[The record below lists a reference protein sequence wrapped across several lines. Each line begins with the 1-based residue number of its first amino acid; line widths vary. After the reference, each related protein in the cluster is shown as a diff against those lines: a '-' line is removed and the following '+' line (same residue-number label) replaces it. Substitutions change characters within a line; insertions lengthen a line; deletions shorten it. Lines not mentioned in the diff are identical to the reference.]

1 MHFISFIN
9 TSSSNYNIFERIRN
23 TQNIPPQMTINT
35 TNVVFLMAWI
45 LVFMK
50 CESKLCAIS
59 LRATSRSSFRYSS
72 HCWQRLKETDETS
85 IAYIQ
90 QNVHH
95 PRKYQV
101 FFFVVYLTAEKK
113 ITKGSL
119 TYWDT
124 EKDLSNFHFL
134 IFLKCPCNCI
144 ELSPIKELKCTY
156 TGGCYCQCF
165 HKLKTET

>member
-1 MHFISFIN
+1 MSHIKISDCIFCISYLLSIQAVRII
-9 TSSSNYNIFERIRN
+9 TYSNIYETHKIYL
-23 TQNIPPQMTINT
+23 PKWPKT

-59 LRATSRSSFRYSS
+59 LRATSRSSFRFSS

-85 IAYIQ
+85 IAYKIIQ

-101 FFFVVYLTAEKK
+101 FFFVVYLIRNCGKENKEVWHKWRMLIQIEIQKK
-113 ITKGSL
+113 T
-119 TYWDT
+119 WA
-124 EKDLSNFHFL
+124 
-134 IFLKCPCNCI
+134 IFI
-144 ELSPIKELKCTY
+144 
-156 TGGCYCQCF
+156 F
-165 HKLKTET
+165 